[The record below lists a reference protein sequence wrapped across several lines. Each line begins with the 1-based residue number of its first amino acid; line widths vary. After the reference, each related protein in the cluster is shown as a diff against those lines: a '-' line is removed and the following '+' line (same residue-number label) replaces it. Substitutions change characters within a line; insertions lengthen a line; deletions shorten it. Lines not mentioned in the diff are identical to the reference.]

1 MSKLKNIKKEIRN
14 LRASGKK
21 EESYVLL
28 QKYHLWGWINPK
40 AFGILRDKPK
50 GV

>member
-1 MSKLKNIKKEIRN
+1 MSKLKNVKKEIIN

-28 QKYHLWGWINPK
+28 QKYGLWGWANPK
-40 AFGILRDKPK
+40 SYGILRDKPK
-50 GV
+50 GI